1 MARPP
6 AIERRPGLL
15 PAAVLLFV
23 IAGLCLV
30 RSVLPEE
37 LVVDAWDPGGA
48 QFLAF
53 YLTLLG
59 VGLVQSSDNAR
70 RFVWFASVPTLLLAI
85 ALIATGVGLD
95 RLFGV
100 ALGALAAGLI
110 LMLFGP
116 HASAG
121 RVGVGLVL
129 AATGAAAVFPMEIT
143 LARSAR
149 EEERRRLTEWRAA
162 DQTLTRPDL
171 GVRFIDLE
179 GWVVLRPGS
188 PYVPPDAT
196 AVVAMVHERSGAR
209 AVLKVDPDLR
219 ASDTPDAAVERLV
232 SAWRSREPG
241 LELEHERA
249 KGQESGEEQEAG
261 QDADQEADQEQ
272 EAEAPRVVA
281 LGEVAGRR
289 VDVSWERDKVAHNG
303 LALAWL
309 DASRALALVAWY
321 ETRNAGA
328 AAAEVERMVA
338 SLAVTRP
345 LLARIA
351 AAAETAAPQMPQ
363 LTRRTIELVVARR
376 PDADTATLF
385 REGLAAASV
394 GFQRLDPAHVRDM
407 GEINRALYA
416 RMPAADSA
424 WMEDYVRRVRA
435 AQRTSADEDARAMRA
450 MAAAVERLPE
460 DSQARLRVIL
470 ENAVSSA
477 YGG

>member
-1 MARPP
+1 MVRAP
-6 AIERRPGLL
+6 AGEQRRRGLL
-15 PAAVLLFV
+15 PAAVVLFV
-23 IAGLCLV
+23 IAVLCLV
-30 RSVLPEE
+30 RAVLPADF
-37 LVVDAWDPGGA
+37 VVDAWDPGGA
-48 QFLAF
+48 QFFAF

-85 ALIATGVGLD
+85 ALVATGGGLD
-95 RLFGV
+95 RLFGF

-110 LMLFGP
+110 LLLFGP
-116 HASAG
+116 RASAR
-121 RVGVGLVL
+121 RVGIGLVL
-129 AATGAAAVFPMEIT
+129 AATGAMAVFPMEIT

-149 EEERRRLTEWRAA
+149 EEERRRLAEWRAP
-162 DQTLTRPDL
+162 DQGLARPDL
-171 GVRFIDLE
+171 GVRFSDLE

-196 AVVAMVHERSGAR
+196 AVVAMVHEKSGAR

-219 ASDTPDAAVERLV
+219 ASDTPDAAVGRLV
-232 SAWRSREPG
+232 SAWRAREPG
-241 LELEHERA
+241 LEVEHEQV
-249 KGQESGEEQEAG
+249 KGPEPGQE
-261 QDADQEADQEQ
+261 QEADQEPDD
-272 EAEAPRVVA
+272 EAPRAVA

-289 VDVSWERDKVAHNG
+289 VDVSWERDKVAHSG

-309 DASRALALVAWY
+309 DASRAISLVAWY
-321 ETRNAGA
+321 ETQKGGA
-328 AAAEVERMVA
+328 AAPEVERLVA

-351 AAAETAAPQMPQ
+351 AAAESAAHEMPQM
-363 LTRRTIELVVARR
+363 TRRAIELVVARR
-376 PDADTATLF
+376 PDADTTTLF

-394 GFQRLDPAHVRDM
+394 GFQRLDPAQVRDM

-416 RMPAADSA
+416 QMPAADSA

-435 AQRTSADEDARAMRA
+435 VQPTSADEDARAMRA
-450 MAAAVERLPE
+450 MAAAVGRLPE
-460 DSQARLRVIL
+460 ASRARLRAIL

-477 YGG
+477 YRG

>member
-48 QFLAF
+48 QFFAF

-85 ALIATGVGLD
+85 ALVATGGGLD

-110 LMLFGP
+110 LLLFGP
-116 HASAG
+116 RASAG

-241 LELEHERA
+241 LELEREQA
-249 KGQESGEEQEAG
+249 MEQESAEEPEAG
-261 QDADQEADQEQ
+261 QDADQEAEVS
-272 EAEAPRVVA
+272 RVVA

-321 ETRNAGA
+321 ETRSAA
-328 AAAEVERMVA
+328 AAAEVERLVA

-345 LLARIA
+345 LLARID
-351 AAAETAAPQMPQ
+351 AAAEAAAPQMPQ
-363 LTRRTIELVVARR
+363 MTQRAIELVVARR

-394 GFQRLDPAHVRDM
+394 GFQRLDPSQVRDM

-416 RMPAADSA
+416 RMPAADGA

-450 MAAAVERLPE
+450 MAAAVERLPA
-460 DSQARLRVIL
+460 DSRARLRVIL

-477 YGG
+477 YRG